1 MKRQSKFMQQY
12 HIIYSNPEIMVNCRN
27 YYIALSA
34 FVKNDDGFFTKEELK
49 KAV

>member
-12 HIIYSNPEIMVNCRN
+12 HIIYSNPEIMGNC
-27 YYIALSA
+27 YIALSA